1 MLYVNVKKL
10 CQKQG
15 ITFAQLEKSL
25 GFGNGTIR
33 KWDTSSPSVDKLE
46 KIADYFQLSTDV
58 LLGRGERS

>member
-1 MLYVNVKKL
+1 MLYANVKKL
-10 CQKQG
+10 CQKKG

-46 KIADYFQLSTDV
+46 KIADYFQLSTDK